1 MPIIQKVR
9 LSREETVQNMKNV
22 LAQAVKREHGYMKD
36 LISIDKTGGEQVEN
50 FANLGFLKTGYTRDS
65 KTYAITDL
73 GREYFA
79 DFFATLN
86 KV

>member
-1 MPIIQKVR
+1 MPIVQKVR
-9 LSREETVQNMKNV
+9 LSREETVQNMKEV
-22 LAQAVKREHGYMKD
+22 LAQAVKREHGYMRD
-36 LISIDKTGGEQVEN
+36 LINIDKTGGEQVEK
-50 FANLGFLKTGYTRDS
+50 FASSGFIKTGYTRDS

-79 DFFATLN
+79 DFFATIN